1 MIKHIVQFQLADTA
15 EGKTK
20 AENALRI
27 KKELE
32 ALKAVIPQI
41 ITLEVGINLSEAPAT
56 NYDLVIYSEFAS
68 MEDLSAYNVHP
79 AHQKAAEFIG
89 KVRTARTCVDY
100 EV

>member
-1 MIKHIVQFQLADTA
+1 MIKHIVHFQLAESA

-27 KKELE
+27 KEELE
-32 ALKAVIPQI
+32 ELKGIIPQI
-41 ITLEVGINLSEAPAT
+41 ITLEVGINLPDAPTT
-56 NYDLVIYSEFAS
+56 NFDLVIYSEFAS
-68 MEDLSAYNVHP
+68 MEDLSIYNGHP
-79 AHQKAAEFIG
+79 AHQKVVEFIG